1 MSSTPSTN
9 ELVILGAPVALRD
22 GSHVRVR
29 QGHRSDKELLQ
40 RGFQRLSPESR
51 YRRFLAPTPEL
62 TEAMVRYLIE
72 IDHHDH
78 EAIIALDGETGEGAG
93 VVRYFR
99 LTERR
104 DAAEFAVTV
113 IDDWQR
119 RGLGTLLLEVISA
132 RAREES
138 ITTFT
143 ALMLACNQEMMGLL
157 NSLGPVRIVDQDSG
171 TVEIEMPIPAVGLS
185 PALSKLLRIAAR
197 SDVEVPAAPT
207 EMIRAHDAQPSSP
220 DRPARRA
227 ARDSPRRRPEQTR
240 RSR

>member
-29 QGHRSDKELLQ
+29 QGHRSDQELLQ
-40 RGFQRLSPESR
+40 RGFERLSPESR
-51 YRRFLAPTPEL
+51 YTRFLAPMPEL
-62 TEAMVRYLIE
+62 SEAMVRYLVVV
-72 IDHHDH
+72 DHHDH
-78 EAIIALDGETGEGAG
+78 EAIVALDETGEGIG

-99 LTERR
+99 ITGRR

-132 RAREES
+132 RAREEG
-138 ITTFT
+138 ITTLT
-143 ALMLACNQEMMGLL
+143 ALILASNQEMMELL
-157 NSLGPVRIVDQDSG
+157 NSLGPVRIVDRDPG

-197 SDVEVPAAPT
+197 S
-207 EMIRAHDAQPSSP
+207 RGCFSG
-220 DRPARRA
+220 
-227 ARDSPRRRPEQTR
+227 
-240 RSR
+240 